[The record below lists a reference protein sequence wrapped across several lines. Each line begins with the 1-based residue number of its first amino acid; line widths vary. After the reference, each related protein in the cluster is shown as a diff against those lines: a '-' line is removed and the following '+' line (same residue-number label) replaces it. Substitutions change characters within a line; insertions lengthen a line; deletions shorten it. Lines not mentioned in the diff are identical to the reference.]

1 MTHAERDT
9 EVQDAAVGNAPDAG
23 HTTAPTTPEEFAINP
38 RRARSLRV
46 APKATPGD
54 AKLHNRTLVLQTLF
68 ISGPLSRADIARAT
82 ELTKV
87 TISGLVAELIAEGLV
102 QELGQQESHRPGKPA
117 ILVDLARSSHAVV
130 ALDLSDEQVLRGAV
144 IDLTGRTLARA
155 ERPRFD
161 AAGDAVIGDAAC
173 ELVVD
178 LALALRDASDIPL
191 LGIGV
196 GTPGIVDDDGV
207 VRVAPN
213 FGWEG
218 LPLRQI
224 LTERTGIPTT
234 VGNDANVAALAEY
247 SFGDTSE
254 DFVLVR
260 IGYGVGAGL
269 ILGGHSVPGSQF
281 ASGEIGQVM
290 VGTDLGIDAPY
301 ARGQVLE
308 HWLSVPTL
316 TRALLAAGPELR
328 EDVLR
333 EAGNR
338 LGVALAPVIG
348 MLNLAEIVLAG
359 PHELVSGTLADA
371 ALEIITRRTMPNS
384 HDALV
389 IRTSSQG
396 DDLILRG
403 ATAVV
408 LRERLGVS

>member
-1 MTHAERDT
+1 MKHVTTRPEDAT
-9 EVQDAAVGNAPDAG
+9 EWG
-23 HTTAPTTPEEFAINP
+23 INP
-38 RRARSLRV
+38 RRARTLRV

-54 AKLHNRTLVLQTLF
+54 AKVHNRTLVLQTLF

-130 ALDLSDEQVLRGAV
+130 ALDLSDDQVLRGAV
-144 IDLTGRTLARA
+144 IDLAGRTLARA
-155 ERPRFD
+155 ETPRLD
-161 AAGDAVIGDAAC
+161 ADGSAVTGEAAC
-173 ELVVD
+173 ELVVE
-178 LALALRDASDIPL
+178 LALTLRDRCEIPI
-191 LGIGV
+191 LGLGV
-196 GTPGIVDDDGV
+196 GTPGVVDDEGV

-213 FGWEG
+213 FGWES
-218 LPLRQI
+218 LPLREI
-224 LTERTGIPTT
+224 LTERTGLATT

-269 ILGGHSVPGSQF
+269 ILGGRSVPGSQF

-301 ARGQVLE
+301 ARDQVLE

-316 TRALLAAGPELR
+316 TRALADAGPENR
-328 EDVLR
+328 DEVLR
-333 EAGNR
+333 AAGNR
-338 LGVALAPVIG
+338 LGVALTAVVG

-359 PHELVSGTLADA
+359 PPELVEGTLADA
-371 ALEIITRRTMPNS
+371 AFEILTRRTMPTS

-389 IRTSSQG
+389 IRTSSHG
-396 DDLILRG
+396 EDLILRG

-408 LRERLGVS
+408 IKERLGVS